1 MRQEDIVGS
10 LEVGKLA
17 DFIVLDQNLFN
28 ISFEEIKVTKVTPTW
43 IHGNQAF

>member
-28 ISFEEIKVTKVTPTW
+28 ISFDE
-43 IHGNQAF
+43 